1 MFSTSHQKSSI
12 EVLST
17 EAWELERL
25 YTGGRNDSLE
35 SILLIR
41 WHRGRDFLKQN
52 KNKDQ
57 ENNEEMIL
65 YYSPDGQILEYLHS
79 ISQAV
84 NFVVCMCKSEFQ
96 VENKNQESL

>member
-1 MFSTSHQKSSI
+1 M
-12 EVLST
+12 
-17 EAWELERL
+17 
-25 YTGGRNDSLE
+25 GGRNDSLE

-84 NFVVCMCKSEFQ
+84 NFVLCMWKSELQ
-96 VENKNQESL
+96 VENKNQESLSFIQTSPLFGLTKLFEVISF